1 MSVQKNF
8 GQYTIVRASAL
19 AQSEVLSLLS
29 ATIAERWASMPSTS
43 REKVANDVLLPMMFS
58 MPIHIKVKLHNLL
71 IPQAS
76 KGGTPINLD
85 IEYFQGK
92 MVEYHRLLADLVFWN
107 LDDFFTYI
115 ANVLNEDQ
123 TTATT
128 KEEAQ

>member
-29 ATIAERWASMPSTS
+29 ATIAERWASMPITS

-58 MPIHIKVKLHNLL
+58 LPVHVKVKLHNLL

-123 TTATT
+123 LTTTE
-128 KEEAQ
+128 EEAQ